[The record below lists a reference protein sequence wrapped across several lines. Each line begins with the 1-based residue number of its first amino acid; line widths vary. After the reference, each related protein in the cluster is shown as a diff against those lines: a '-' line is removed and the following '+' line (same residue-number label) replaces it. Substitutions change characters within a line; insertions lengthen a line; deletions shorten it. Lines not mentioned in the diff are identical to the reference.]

1 MNIQNI
7 QIAQG
12 VLNTIEERFNSRK
25 ENVSPNNETSL
36 PQNNMPE
43 SDTISPKAAESIKAS
58 TGENLMEVVYP
69 PFFPLGNTQDILS
82 IEGVKLAG
90 EEMKSASAVSVK
102 DKGANGQ
109 KEAGAGTTN
118 AVGNTIRQSDIAP
131 ALDSPAENNTPQIKH
146 ETNPGDVLDLKI

>member
-1 MNIQNI
+1 
-7 QIAQG
+7 
-12 VLNTIEERFNSRK
+12 
-25 ENVSPNNETSL
+25 
-36 PQNNMPE
+36 
-43 SDTISPKAAESIKAS
+43 
-58 TGENLMEVVYP
+58 MEVVYP

-82 IEGVKLAG
+82 IERVKLAG

>member
-12 VLNTIEERFNSRK
+12 VLNTVEERFNSRK
-25 ENVSPNNETSL
+25 ENVSPDNETSL

-43 SDTISPKAAESIKAS
+43 HDTIIPKTAESTKAS

-102 DKGANGQ
+102 EKEANGQ
-109 KEAGAGTTN
+109 KK
-118 AVGNTIRQSDIAP
+118 P
-131 ALDSPAENNTPQIKH
+131 
-146 ETNPGDVLDLKI
+146 VLERRMQW